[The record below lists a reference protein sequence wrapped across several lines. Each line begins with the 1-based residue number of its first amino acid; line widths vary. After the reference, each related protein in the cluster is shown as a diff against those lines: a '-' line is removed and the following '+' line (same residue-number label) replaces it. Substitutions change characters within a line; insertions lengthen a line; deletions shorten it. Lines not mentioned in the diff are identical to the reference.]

1 MTKRPPTK
9 AEREADYLWWLVFT
23 PVHVAAVFAE
33 NADAART
40 NCLRSLNLLAKPW
53 LGRDWNIRLAK
64 PEELDRH
71 LRQTTSKGKQ
81 SIKEAVTLQAERLA
95 KRPGAML

>member
-9 AEREADYLWWLVFT
+9 AEKEANHLWWLVFT

-40 NCLRSLNLLAKPW
+40 KALRELNLQAKPW
-53 LGRDWNIRLAK
+53 LGRNWNIRLAK

-71 LRQTTSKGKQ
+71 LRQTTSRGKQ
-81 SIKEAVTLQAERLA
+81 AIKDAVTLQTDRLA
-95 KRPGAML
+95 KREGALW